1 MSYTKRQF
9 IEAGFEEAGL
19 AAYFFSL
26 TPDQLQSA
34 LRRLD
39 GMMGTWDGKG
49 IRIGWPLTTSPE
61 NSDLDTETGAPANA
75 VEAIYLNLTLRI
87 APMFGKTL
95 SNDTQKNARQALN
108 ELIARHTQP
117 PGKKLPTTL
126 PIGAGH
132 RHHHGIHDN
141 FVRPPAETIDTAFDG
156 EIELE

>member
-9 IEAGFEEAGL
+9 IENGFEEAGL

-39 GMMGTWDGKG
+39 GMLGTWDGKG

-75 VEAIYLNLTLRI
+75 VEAIYLNLAIRI

-117 PGKKLPTTL
+117 PCKNLPTSL

-141 FVRPPAETIDTAFDG
+141 FVRPLAETIDNEFDG
-156 EIELE
+156 IIDLE